1 VGDPYII
8 LLYIGVYIYII
19 CAYTQC
25 VRVCQTNRRRFEEK
39 KKNSISEKRKSNI
52 IIYKCT
58 HMHSCMCVHECEF
71 MDPEHTIIIYLC
83 RGEFKRTAS
92 SSSALLLLLLLL
104 LYYYNKYNI
113 YIVC

>member
-1 VGDPYII
+1 M
-8 LLYIGVYIYII
+8 
-19 CAYTQC
+19 
-25 VRVCQTNRRRFEEK
+25 
-39 KKNSISEKRKSNI
+39 
-52 IIYKCT
+52 YKCT

-92 SSSALLLLLLLL
+92 SSSALFLLLLLL

-113 YIVC
+113 IYRVFRLHERNRTLDKAHPVWLFSIRFRQYLSVRSREIHE